1 LLNRACALDACQL
14 MMARKFGVVETLPSM
29 SEDDI
34 SDQSKGDFVVK
45 LAAFYQV
52 VYLVLQLIV

>member
-1 LLNRACALDACQL
+1 